1 MIIYIIDK
9 LRKIIINLIVIQHVN
24 EEFYIRILF
33 IAEGLTIY
41 VYN

>member
-9 LRKIIINLIVIQHVN
+9 LRKIIINLIVIQHMN

-33 IAEGLTIY
+33 IAEGLTIH

>member
-1 MIIYIIDK
+1 MQNYYKFNCDTT
-9 LRKIIINLIVIQHVN
+9 HVN

-33 IAEGLTIY
+33 IAEGLTIH

>member
-33 IAEGLTIY
+33 ITEGLTIH